1 MILAFNA
8 LIMLIV
14 MPVLNWIFEEALRS
28 AGMVTLDIQTI
39 RLGPSL
45 VLTGVLLLVL
55 MLVAAWVVAIQLAL
69 VTLALR
75 QIQETGAIHLRAL
88 AAPLKDAWKRL
99 WKPSSYALLAYLLI
113 LLPLLGAGFISVLE
127 LGIAIPP
134 FITGELMKTPALAL
148 IIRALHLIAL
158 YVALRLSL
166 AVAVFVRTSE
176 SGWDAMKT
184 SWRLTAGWNWLI
196 VLGGVLLISVQ
207 MFAATVVGAALLLV
221 PTALSDRFTPGA
233 SATVAGL
240 TAGVGEVLVVF
251 GAAAATALLVAL
263 LLVLTEKFAGT
274 TVPDLATKTPERHRK
289 TGWTLVGL
297 STVAAVVLGI
307 TWVPVMQ
314 AMNEHP
320 TTLVTSHRGF
330 VDSGVENTIEA
341 LEAAKAVGTDLVE
354 MDVMQ
359 TKDGK
364 FIVMHDPNLERLSG
378 QDVNVKDLTQEEPTA
393 MTVHDEHG
401 HEGAIPSL
409 EEYVTKAQELD
420 LPLLMEIKMGG
431 LDSDDHVELFV
442 AEMERLGALEN
453 NIYHTLDADSA
464 KKLKAMRPGL
474 TVGYIMPVAGEGA
487 PETTADFIV
496 IEEESASTDFQQDV
510 SGAGLGFFVWTVN
523 EMEPQREYLERHIDA
538 MITDHPDWA
547 LASRETIGDERGMTG
562 VLLDTLRSFVGN

>member
-1 MILAFNA
+1 
-8 LIMLIV
+8 
-14 MPVLNWIFEEALRS
+14 
-28 AGMVTLDIQTI
+28 
-39 RLGPSL
+39 
-45 VLTGVLLLVL
+45 
-55 MLVAAWVVAIQLAL
+55 
-69 VTLALR
+69 
-75 QIQETGAIHLRAL
+75 
-88 AAPLKDAWKRL
+88 
-99 WKPSSYALLAYLLI
+99 
-113 LLPLLGAGFISVLE
+113 
-127 LGIAIPP
+127 
-134 FITGELMKTPALAL
+134 
-148 IIRALHLIAL
+148 
-158 YVALRLSL
+158 
-166 AVAVFVRTSE
+166 
-176 SGWDAMKT
+176 
-184 SWRLTAGWNWLI
+184 
-196 VLGGVLLISVQ
+196 
-207 MFAATVVGAALLLV
+207 MFAATVVGTALLLV

-297 STVAAVVLGI
+297 GTVAAVILGI

-320 TTLVTSHRGF
+320 TTLVISHRGF
-330 VDSGVENTIEA
+330 VNGGVENTIEA

-378 QDVNVKDLTQEEPTA
+378 QDVDVKDLTQEEPTA

-401 HEGAIPSL
+401 HDGAIPSL

-442 AEMERLGALEN
+442 AEMERLGAGEQGDDRRRTW
-453 NIYHTLDADSA
+453 HD
-464 KKLKAMRPGL
+464 RCPPGYAAQFC
-474 TVGYIMPVAGEGA
+474 G
-487 PETTADFIV
+487 
-496 IEEESASTDFQQDV
+496 
-510 SGAGLGFFVWTVN
+510 
-523 EMEPQREYLERHIDA
+523 
-538 MITDHPDWA
+538 
-547 LASRETIGDERGMTG
+547 
-562 VLLDTLRSFVGN
+562 